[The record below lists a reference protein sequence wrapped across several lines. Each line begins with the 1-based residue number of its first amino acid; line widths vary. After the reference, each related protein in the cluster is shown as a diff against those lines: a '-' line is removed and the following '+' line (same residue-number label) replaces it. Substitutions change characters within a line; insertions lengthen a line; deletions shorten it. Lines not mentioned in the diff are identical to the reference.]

1 MDIRE
6 YIQSGAI
13 EAYVLG
19 LATDEEIAEVERLS
33 REYPELKQAINQFE
47 VAMEEN
53 AFENA
58 VDPPARVK
66 PFLFA
71 SLRDDF
77 ILSETEKPAQ
87 AESVTPLIVHDVKR
101 RADRFWKYLAAASVI
116 LLLTSTGLNFYFY
129 SSFKNSSD
137 KYQALLN
144 ERNTLQADNKVY
156 QSKLNSIEQSLKLME
171 DPRMISI
178 KMNGMPGKEQ
188 NLATVFWNTQTKEVY
203 LYPNAMARTPP
214 GKQYQLWA
222 IVDGKP
228 VNAGMVG
235 DCAGLCKM
243 NVIDH
248 AEAFAITLEKAGGS
262 STPTVT
268 AMYVMGK
275 NNL

>member
-1 MDIRE
+1 H
-6 YIQSGAI
+6 
-13 EAYVLG
+13 
-19 LATDEEIAEVERLS
+19 
-33 REYPELKQAINQFE
+33 PELKQAIDQFE
-47 VAMEEN
+47 VALEKH
-53 AFENA
+53 AFENT

-66 PFLFA
+66 TFLNA

-77 ILSETEKPAQ
+77 ILSEKEKPNRPEDA
-87 AESVTPLIVHDVKR
+87 TPFIAPYQKR
-101 RADRFWKYLAAASVI
+101 RTDTYWKYLAAASII
-116 LLLTSTGLNFYFY
+116 LLLTSTALNFYFY
-129 SSFKNSSD
+129 SNFRNSSD

-156 QSKLNSIEQSLKLME
+156 ESRLNNIEQSLKLME

-178 KMNGMPGKEQ
+178 KMPGMPGKEQ

-203 LYPNAMARTPP
+203 LYPNSMARTPP

-235 DCAGLCKM
+235 DCEGLCKM
-243 NVIDH
+243 KVIDH
-248 AEAFAITLEKAGGS
+248 AEAFAITLENAGGS
-262 STPTVT
+262 NTPTVT

-275 NNL
+275 V